1 MTDLTFYNS
10 ATRRKERFQ
19 PIDPSH
25 VKLYVCG
32 PTVYDR
38 AHLGNARPVVVFD
51 VLVRL
56 LRSLTPRV
64 TYVRNITDVEDKIIT
79 AARERGEPIEA
90 VTERTTRWFHEDMAA
105 LGALP
110 PDVEP
115 RATETIA
122 EMVALIERLIANG
135 HAYAADGHVLFD
147 VPSFPQYGALSN
159 RSVDEMEAGARVEVA
174 PYKKAASD
182 FVLWKP
188 STDDQPGWASPWG
201 RGRPGWHIECSAMS
215 WKHIG
220 ADFDIHG
227 GGLDLLFPHHE
238 NELAQSVCAFPGSGF
253 ARLWMHNGMLL
264 VNGEKMSK
272 SLGNFLTV
280 ADILAEGPWA
290 GEAFRLLL
298 LKTHYRM
305 PIDYSRERLAEAKAE
320 LDDFYTPL
328 FAAEG
333 EGQRNTADV
342 EELVEWATAPLR
354 DDLNTPLALS
364 RLHDL
369 RTLANIDAAGGSA
382 TAVLAR
388 MDRRRDLVPGEA
400 VTALRR
406 AASVLGLLGS
416 DPRVWRQGAAG
427 GEADDI
433 EVAIAARLAAR
444 RARDF
449 AEADR
454 IRNDLLAK
462 GIVLEDTKDGTTWR
476 RAS

>member
-1 MTDLTFYNS
+1 MTDLALYNS
-10 ATRRKERFQ
+10 ATRRKELFQ
-19 PIDPSH
+19 PLDHSH
-25 VKLYVCG
+25 VRLYVCG

-56 LRSLTPRV
+56 LRRLYPRV
-64 TYVRNITDVEDKIIT
+64 TYVRNITDIDDKIIT
-79 AARERGEPIEA
+79 AARDHGETIEA

-110 PDVEP
+110 PDIEP

-122 EMVALIERLIANG
+122 EMITLIERLIANG
-135 HAYAADGHVLFD
+135 HAYVAEGHVLFD
-147 VPSFPQYGALSN
+147 VPSFPKYGTLSN
-159 RSVDEMEAGARVEVA
+159 RSVEEMEAGARVEVA
-174 PYKKAASD
+174 PYKKAAAD

-188 STDDQPGWASPWG
+188 SRDDQPGWPSPWG

-215 WKHIG
+215 FKHIG
-220 ADFDIHG
+220 PDFDIHG
-227 GGLDLLFPHHE
+227 GGLDLIFPHHE
-238 NELAQSVCAFPGSGF
+238 NEVAQSVCAFPGSGF

-280 ADILAEGPWA
+280 QDILSEGPWA
-290 GEAFRLLL
+290 GEAFRLVL

-305 PIDYSRERLAEAKAE
+305 PIDYSRARLLDAKAE

-328 FAAEG
+328 FAAAGEG
-333 EGQRNTADV
+333 ERQTQDV
-342 EELVEWATAPLR
+342 DELVAWALEPLH

-388 MDRRRDLVPGEA
+388 MDRKRDLVPGEA

-406 AASVLGLLGS
+406 AAAVLGLLGA
-416 DPRVWRQGAAG
+416 DPRAWRQDGAGDAAAI
-427 GEADDI
+427 EAAI
-433 EVAIAARLAAR
+433 EARLAAR
-444 RARDF
+444 RARNF

-454 IRNDLLAK
+454 IRAELLAQ